1 MVSSIRHAH
10 GELSTEHVLVMGILN
25 RTADSF
31 YDGGRMGLDVSVD
44 HAVRMVAAGADM
56 VDIGGVKA
64 GPGPEISTEEE
75 LERTVPLVAEV
86 AGAIPAP
93 ISVETARPAI
103 ATVAI
108 EAGAGIIND
117 VSALRDEDLAR
128 VCARTGAGLVVM
140 HNGGQIRG
148 RPRHPRYDDVVVAV
162 IEEFERCASV
172 ALAAGMSSDQL
183 IVDPGLDFGKTTYH
197 SLEIMRR
204 LDELSA
210 LDWPLLVAPSRKDVV
225 GETLALPPDE
235 RLEGTLALIVMSV
248 LAGAAIV
255 RVHDVEAAARVV
267 RMAEA
272 VLGDRPPAHPVRGLW
287 D

>member
-1 MVSSIRHAH
+1 LIRHAG

-25 RTADSF
+25 RTPDSF
-31 YDGGRMGLDVSVD
+31 FDGGRMGLDASVD

-64 GPGPEISTEEE
+64 GPGAEVSTEEE

-86 AGAIPAP
+86 ARATPAP

-103 ATVAI
+103 AQAAI

-117 VSALRDEDLAR
+117 VSSLGDQELAR
-128 VCARTGAGLVVM
+128 VCARTEAGLVVM

-172 ALAAGMSSDQL
+172 ALAAGMSDDQL

-197 SLEIMRR
+197 SLELMRR
-204 LDELSA
+204 LDELAA

-235 RLEGTLALIVMSV
+235 RLEGTLALIAMSV

-255 RVHDVEAAARVV
+255 RVHDVEATVRVV
-267 RMAEA
+267 RMTEA
-272 VLGDRPPAHPVRGLW
+272 VLGNRPPAHPVRGLW

>member
-1 MVSSIRHAH
+1 MAPSIRHAQGH
-10 GELSTEHVLVMGILN
+10 LSTEHVLVMGILN
-25 RTADSF
+25 RTPDSF
-31 YDGGRMGLDVSVD
+31 YDGGRMGLDASVD

-64 GPGPEISTEEE
+64 GPGAEVSTEEE
-75 LERTVPLVAEV
+75 LERTVPLLAEV
-86 AGAIPAP
+86 AAAIPAP
-93 ISVETARPAI
+93 ISVETARPVI
-103 ATVAI
+103 ASAAI

-148 RPRHPRYDDVVVAV
+148 RPRHPRYDDVIVAI

-172 ALAAGMSSDQL
+172 ALDAGMSSDQL

-267 RMAEA
+267 RMTEA

>member
-1 MVSSIRHAH
+1 MIRHAG

-25 RTADSF
+25 RTPDSF
-31 YDGGRMGLDVSVD
+31 FDGGRMGLEASVD

-56 VDIGGVKA
+56 LDIGGVKA
-64 GPGPEISTEEE
+64 GPGADVSTEEE

-86 AGAIPAP
+86 ARATPAP

-103 ATVAI
+103 ATAAI

-117 VSALRDEDLAR
+117 VSALGDEELAR

-162 IEEFERCASV
+162 IEEFERGASV
-172 ALAAGMSSDQL
+172 ALAAGMSDDQL

-197 SLEIMRR
+197 SLELMRR
-204 LDELSA
+204 LDELTA
-210 LDWPLLVAPSRKDVV
+210 LDWPVLVAPSRKDVV

-235 RLEGTLALIVMSV
+235 RLEGTLALIAMSV
-248 LAGAAIV
+248 LKGAAIV
-255 RVHDVEAAARVV
+255 RVHDVEATVRVV
-267 RMAEA
+267 RMTEA
-272 VLGDRPPAHPVRGLW
+272 VLGDRPPSHPVRGLW

>member
-1 MVSSIRHAH
+1 MIRHAG
-10 GELSTEHVLVMGILN
+10 GELSTEHMLVMGILN
-25 RTADSF
+25 RTPDSF
-31 YDGGRMGLDVSVD
+31 FDGGRMGLEASVD

-56 VDIGGVKA
+56 LDIGGVKA
-64 GPGPEISTEEE
+64 GPGADVSTEEE

-86 AGAIPAP
+86 ARATPAP

-103 ATVAI
+103 ATAAI

-117 VSALRDEDLAR
+117 VSALGDEELAR

-162 IEEFERCASV
+162 IEEFEHGASV
-172 ALAAGMSSDQL
+172 ALAAGMSDDQL

-197 SLEIMRR
+197 SLELMRR
-204 LDELSA
+204 LDVLSA

-235 RLEGTLALIVMSV
+235 RLEGTLALIAMSV
-248 LAGAAIV
+248 LKGAAIV
-255 RVHDVEAAARVV
+255 RVHDVEATVRVV
-267 RMAEA
+267 RMTEA
-272 VLGDRPPAHPVRGLW
+272 VLGDRPPSHPVRGLW